1 MSRRTTTLLAAGL
14 LGLGLAGAAW
24 AHEWHPGGPHGR
36 WSALSPEDRAAFAD
50 ARIAAIHA
58 GLKLTPDQ
66 EKLWPPVETAMR
78 DMAKMRQQRRAAM
91 ESRPSFAEDA
101 PGALRAM
108 ADAAGARADAL
119 RKLADATQ
127 PLYASLDQDQK
138 RRAMILAGPMRPMGG
153 HGGWRGH
160 GHHDEHDHDGEDR

>member
-1 MSRRTTTLLAAGL
+1 MTRRTTALLVTGL
-14 LGLGLAGAAW
+14 LGLGLAGTAW
-24 AHEWHPGGPHGR
+24 AQERRGEGPHGH
-36 WSALSPEDRAAFAD
+36 WSALSAEDRAAFAD

-91 ESRPSFAEDA
+91 EKRPSFAEDA

-119 RKLADATQ
+119 HKLADATQ

-138 RRAMILAGPMRPMGG
+138 RRAMILAAPMRPMGG
-153 HGGWRGH
+153 HGGWRRH
-160 GHHDEHDHDGEDR
+160 GHHDDGEHEGDDH